1 MRVRG
6 LSALGRLWG
15 RSLLTVL
22 PLRGAAT
29 SSAQPNRARDKT
41 DSHLAASPNVP
52 SYEVSLSVSRCVVY
66 LNYCVFFKGTIL
78 DSIAQFRQRLTI
90 IQDFISISPSSP
102 FHSAYSGCDA
112 ITVTLA
118 HTVGSK

>member
-66 LNYCVFFKGTIL
+66 LNYCVFF
-78 DSIAQFRQRLTI
+78 
-90 IQDFISISPSSP
+90 
-102 FHSAYSGCDA
+102 
-112 ITVTLA
+112 
-118 HTVGSK
+118 